1 MLLCNAQTAPLD
13 SETVWRIAQRI
24 LGGCV
29 NNLDVV
35 NISMEIH
42 RYIYVK
48 LYVRLEFVFISP
60 YFLPKFNCTRFLL
73 LDIKLTIDR

>member
-1 MLLCNAQTAPLD
+1 M
-13 SETVWRIAQRI
+13 
-24 LGGCV
+24 